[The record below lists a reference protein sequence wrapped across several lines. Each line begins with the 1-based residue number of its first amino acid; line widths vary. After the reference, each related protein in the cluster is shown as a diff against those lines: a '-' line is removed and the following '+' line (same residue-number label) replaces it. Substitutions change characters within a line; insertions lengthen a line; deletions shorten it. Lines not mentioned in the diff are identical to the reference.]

1 VEASSERTALI
12 VGAGIGGLAAGIA
25 LQRAGWSVRVFER
38 AAHPR
43 ELGFALLLAPNAIA
57 SLQRLGI
64 ADAAMHDGWTVESGA
79 IYGRHGRV
87 LRRFDLTRIR
97 HLLAHPPVVVLRPV
111 LHGTL
116 LGAIGQ
122 ENLSLGS
129 DASGAAVHEGKP
141 VLRLTDGRTVIGD
154 VLVGA
159 DGVRSTMRR
168 VLHPDEPPMRTSGLW
183 AVRGV
188 ARNVEHHLQGLSGSQ
203 YFGAGTEGGIARASA
218 DATYWYLSVPAN
230 RVMVSRDPQA
240 TALRCVADFDHRFR
254 AIISATDPADMR
266 LDELVDRE
274 PITDWGRGPLTLL
287 GDAAHPMLPHA
298 GQGAAQALEDAVALG
313 HALSNAADVSAALR
327 RYERVRAARTRDV
340 VLLARRNARVGSVTS
355 PLGRS
360 LRDAAIRFMP
370 AFIFTKAY
378 VDFGNP
384 PPLE

>member
-1 VEASSERTALI
+1 MEASSERTALI

-43 ELGFALLLAPNAIA
+43 ELGFALLLAPNAVA
-57 SLQRLGI
+57 SLQRLGV
-64 ADAAMHDGWTVESGA
+64 ADAAMNGGWPVESGA
-79 IYGRHGRV
+79 ICGPHGRL

-116 LGAIGQ
+116 LGAVGE
-122 ENLSLGS
+122 ENLALASE
-129 DASGAAVHEGKP
+129 ASGAVVHEGKP
-141 VLRLTDGRTVIGD
+141 VLQLTDGRTVIGD

-159 DGVRSTMRR
+159 DGVGSAMRR
-168 VLHPDEPPMRTSGLW
+168 VLHPDEPPMRASGLW

-203 YFGAGTEGGIARASA
+203 YFGRGTEGGIARASA
-218 DATYWYLSVPAN
+218 DATYWYLSLPAN
-230 RVMVSRDPQA
+230 RLTVSRDPHA
-240 TALRCVADFDHRFR
+240 TALRCAADFDQRFR
-254 AIISATDPADMR
+254 AIISATDPGDIR

-327 RYERVRAARTRDV
+327 RYERVRARRTRDV

-360 LRDAAIRFMP
+360 LRDVAIRFMP

-378 VDFGNP
+378 VDFGKP